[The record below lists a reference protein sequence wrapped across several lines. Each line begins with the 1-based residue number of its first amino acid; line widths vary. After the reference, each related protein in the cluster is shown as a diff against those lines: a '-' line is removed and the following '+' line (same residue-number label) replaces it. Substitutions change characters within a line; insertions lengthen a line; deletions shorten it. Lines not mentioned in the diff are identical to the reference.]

1 MVLISAYLVIA
12 PIYEAPLESLFCV
25 LFLLSGI
32 PLYLIFVRY
41 EKVPVN
47 FLRFVGKFVYVSY
60 YSQFS
65 ATTEEEKRASW
76 QKK

>member
-41 EKVPVN
+41 EKVPVK
-47 FLRFVGKFVYVSY
+47 FLRFVGKFVLHVLL
-60 YSQFS
+60 YSALS
-65 ATTEEEKRASW
+65 DH
-76 QKK
+76 

>member
-41 EKVPVN
+41 KIVPVK
-47 FLRFVGKFVYVSY
+47 FLRFVGKFVLRVLL
-60 YSQFS
+60 YSVLS
-65 ATTEEEKRASW
+65 DH
-76 QKK
+76 

>member
-41 EKVPVN
+41 KIVPVN
-47 FLRFVGKFVYVSY
+47 FLRFVGEFVLRLSL
-60 YSQFS
+60 FS
-65 ATTEEEKRASW
+65 ILSDH
-76 QKK
+76 

>member
-12 PIYEAPLESLFCV
+12 PIYEAPLEYLFCV

-41 EKVPVN
+41 KKVPVN
-47 FLRFVGKFVYVSY
+47 FLRFVGKFVLRVLL
-60 YSQFS
+60 YSVLS
-65 ATTEEEKRASW
+65 DH
-76 QKK
+76 

>member
-32 PLYLIFVRY
+32 PLYLIFIRY
-41 EKVPVN
+41 KKVPVK
-47 FLRFVGKFVYVSY
+47 FLRFVGKFVLRVLL
-60 YSQFS
+60 YSVLS
-65 ATTEEEKRASW
+65 DH
-76 QKK
+76 

>member
-32 PLYLIFVRY
+32 PLYFIFVRY
-41 EKVPVN
+41 KKVPVN
-47 FLRFVGKFVYVSY
+47 FLRFVGKFVLRVLL
-60 YSQFS
+60 YSVLS
-65 ATTEEEKRASW
+65 DH
-76 QKK
+76 

>member
-12 PIYEAPLESLFCV
+12 PIYEAPLESLFCA

-47 FLRFVGKFVYVSY
+47 FLRFVGEFVLRLSL
-60 YSQFS
+60 FS
-65 ATTEEEKRASW
+65 ILSDH
-76 QKK
+76 

>member
-12 PIYEAPLESLFCV
+12 PIYEAPMESLFCV

-41 EKVPVN
+41 KKVPVK
-47 FLRFVGKFVYVSY
+47 FLRFVGKFILRLLL
-60 YSQFS
+60 FS
-65 ATTEEEKRASW
+65 ILSDP
-76 QKK
+76 

>member
-41 EKVPVN
+41 KKVPVN
-47 FLRFVGKFVYVSY
+47 FLRFVGKFVLRLLLFPILSDH
-60 YSQFS
+60 
-65 ATTEEEKRASW
+65 
-76 QKK
+76 

>member
-47 FLRFVGKFVYVSY
+47 LLRFVGEFVLRLSL
-60 YSQFS
+60 FS
-65 ATTEEEKRASW
+65 ILSDH
-76 QKK
+76 

>member
-41 EKVPVN
+41 KKVPVN
-47 FLRFVGKFVYVSY
+47 FLRFVGKFVLRLLL
-60 YSQFS
+60 FS
-65 ATTEEEKRASW
+65 ILSDHWGGKTSDVV
-76 QKK
+76 